1 MVHDGAPGTSGTL
14 ERRLADAPS
23 APLGVLDV
31 PGFANLRDVGG
42 LVTADGGRVHSRRLL
57 RADMPAILTAE
68 AQARLR
74 AVPVTTIVDLR
85 DEDEVAASGPVYADA
100 GFRVVRRP
108 IFDGSAASF
117 VEQDVTLLDLYRHLV
132 SVRGRT
138 LTDAVRAIA
147 QADGSG
153 AVLVHCTAG
162 KDRTGL
168 TVALALLAVGASASA
183 VVADYALT
191 QRLLRGPWL
200 EHRLRVLQAHHGTDL
215 SGSVELLAG
224 SPPRVLTAIL
234 AEIDA
239 AWGSPVGFLR
249 AHGLTTAELDRLRVR
264 LATAPADP
272 EPTGLG
278 A

>member
-1 MVHDGAPGTSGTL
+1 MAHDGAPGTSGTL
-14 ERRLADAPS
+14 ERRLVDTPS
-23 APLGVLDV
+23 APPGVLEV

-42 LVTADGGRVHSRRLL
+42 LVTTDGGRVHSRRLL
-57 RADMPAILTAE
+57 RADMPPTLTAE
-68 AQARLR
+68 ARARLR
-74 AVPVTTIVDLR
+74 AIPVTTVVDLR
-85 DEDEVAASGPVYADA
+85 DEDEVSASGPVYAEA

-108 IFDGSAASF
+108 VFDGSAASF
-117 VEQDVTLLDLYRHLV
+117 VEQEVTLLGLYRHLIT
-132 SVRGRT
+132 VRGRT
-138 LTDAVRAIA
+138 LADAVRAIA
-147 QADGSG
+147 QADDSG

-168 TVALALLAVGASASA
+168 TIALALLAAGASASA

-200 EHRLRVLQAHHGTDL
+200 EHRLGALQAHHGTDL

-224 SPPRVLTAIL
+224 SPPRVLTTIL

-239 AWGSPVGFLR
+239 AWGSPVGFLQG
-249 AHGLTTAELDRLRVR
+249 HGLTTAELDRLRVR
-264 LATAPADP
+264 LASAPADP
-272 EPTGLG
+272 RRSELG